1 MAKQIKKPKTTRH
14 FKDSDGDGLSDYD
27 EINIFGSDPHDP
39 DTDGDGIEDGEA
51 VLMGRH
57 PVTGQKLKDMFIPYS
72 GNNYQPQSLKPK
84 RVFFHA
90 LSALAIKFIILILV
104 FFYPLSAWMTPSL
117 SIAESQK
124 IISLTNSL
132 RQNLSLDTLQENQR
146 LNQAA
151 YHKVEDML
159 LDQYFAH
166 TSPKGRGLEYFIGLA
181 NYQDYLTV
189 GENLA
194 MGFDKASTVVVAW
207 EQSPTHYQNLIDPNF
222 KEIGVAM
229 ATGPYLEKDTV
240 FVAQYFGLPRA
251 NLSTAPVVT
260 PTKTEINTIETAS
273 IIVDK
278 PAGIKD
284 DKVVKVEAVLPDNTA
299 TASLEIF
306 NTQITLT
313 PADLEFVPVETEEF
327 IEEDSVVVEEDG
339 EVATSSQTWLG
350 QALIVDDTNSI
361 TPPIITLSTTDNQV
375 QKLEVSNNN
384 IEAKET
390 PVAAQYLLMKNY
402 PSQGLG
408 QIFNI
413 SSIYFKILLGLAI
426 ISLALNIFINI
437 RKQNLKL
444 IFSGLGLISLLI
456 LLIIF

>member
-1 MAKQIKKPKTTRH
+1 MKNNEKITKKGSQ

-57 PVTGQKLKDMFIPYS
+57 PVTGQKLKDMFIPYK
-72 GNNYQPQSLKPK
+72 GNNYEPQALKPK
-84 RVFFHA
+84 RVLFHA
-90 LSALAIKFIILILV
+90 ASALIVKFIILILV
-104 FFYPLSAWMTPSL
+104 FFYPISAWMTPEVSW
-117 SIAESQK
+117 SESQK
-124 IISLTNSL
+124 IINLTNSL
-132 RQNLSLDTLQENQR
+132 RQEENLSNLTENQL

-151 YHKVEDML
+151 YKKVEDML
-159 LDQYFAH
+159 LNQYFAH
-166 TSPKGRGLEYFIGLA
+166 TSPQGRGLEYFIRLA
-181 NYQDYLTV
+181 NYQDYLTI

-194 MGFDKASTVVVAW
+194 MGFNNASEVVSAW
-207 EQSPTHYQNLIDPNF
+207 KHSPTHYKNIIDVNF
-222 KEIGVAM
+222 SEIGVAM
-229 ATGPYLEKDTV
+229 ASGPYLEKDTV

-251 NLSTAPVVT
+251 NVVVAPSSVPVS
-260 PTKTEINTIETAS
+260 PVIEVIEAAS
-273 IIVDK
+273 IIIDE
-278 PAGIKD
+278 PAGFKN
-284 DKVVKVEAVLPDNTA
+284 DKVVKVEAVLPNNTA

-313 PADLEFVPVETEEF
+313 PADLEFVTLETEEF
-327 IEEDSVVVEEDG
+327 IEEEPVVVEEAS

-350 QALIVDDTNSI
+350 QALIIDNTNSI
-361 TPPIITLSTTDNQV
+361 TPPIITLSTTDDQV
-375 QKLEVSNNN
+375 RKLEVSNNN
-384 IEAKET
+384 IEAKAT

-413 SSIYFKILLGLAI
+413 SSVYFKILLGLAI
-426 ISLALNIFINI
+426 IALALNVFINI

-444 IFSGLGLISLLI
+444 IFSGLGIITLLI
-456 LLIIF
+456 LLIVF